1 MCMCK
6 TILMSISS
14 TILEKY
20 FNKLYRPLC
29 LYALNITES
38 YEESEDIV
46 QQIFVELLEKAV
58 AGSLEVGDMKGYLY
72 TVVRNRAVKYAK
84 KNQEK
89 VSVESAMY
97 LTDENALSISVE
109 EEALV
114 WDWIDALPTER
125 RNIFL
130 MAKQQGMKYKE
141 IAIQLDISVKTV
153 EGQMGKALKA
163 LRDKAIKIYLFFFG

>member
-1 MCMCK
+1 MFANSH
-6 TILMSISS
+6 T
-14 TILEKY
+14 LEKY
-20 FNKLYRPLC
+20 FQWMYRPLC

-38 YEESEDIV
+38 YEDSEDIV

-58 AGSLEVGDMKGYLY
+58 VGSLEVGNMKGYLY
-72 TVVRNRAVKYAK
+72 TVVRNRAVKYVK
-84 KNQEK
+84 KDQEK

-97 LTDENALSISVE
+97 LTDENILSISVE

-114 WDWIDALPTER
+114 WNWIDALPTER

-141 IAIQLDISVKTV
+141 IAEQLDISVKTV
-153 EGQMGKALKA
+153 EGQMGKALKT

>member
-1 MCMCK
+1 MFVNSH
-6 TILMSISS
+6 T
-14 TILEKY
+14 LEKY
-20 FNKLYRPLC
+20 FQWMYRPLC

-38 YEESEDIV
+38 YEDSEDIV

-58 AGSLEVGDMKGYLY
+58 VGSLGNMKGYLY
-72 TVVRNRAVKYAK
+72 TVVRNRAVKYVK
-84 KNQEK
+84 KDQEK

-97 LTDENALSISVE
+97 LTDENILSISVE

-114 WDWIDALPTER
+114 WNWIDALPTER

-141 IAIQLDISVKTV
+141 IAEQFGIPQKKVDKQLQQAVTKLRR
-153 EGQMGKALKA
+153 ALK
-163 LRDKAIKIYLFFFG
+163 DFFSIIFI

>member
-1 MCMCK
+1 MFVNSH
-6 TILMSISS
+6 T
-14 TILEKY
+14 LEKY
-20 FNKLYRPLC
+20 FQWMYRPLC

-38 YEESEDIV
+38 YEDSEDIV

-58 AGSLEVGDMKGYLY
+58 VGSLEVGNMKGYLY
-72 TVVRNRAVKYAK
+72 TVVRNRAVKYVK
-84 KNQEK
+84 KDQEK

-97 LTDENALSISVE
+97 LTDENILSISVE

-114 WDWIDALPTER
+114 WNWIDALPTER

-141 IAIQLDISVKTV
+141 IAEQLDISIKTV
-153 EGQMGKALKA
+153 EGQMGKAFKT

>member
-1 MCMCK
+1 MFVNSH
-6 TILMSISS
+6 T
-14 TILEKY
+14 LEKY
-20 FNKLYRPLC
+20 FQWMYRPLC

-38 YEESEDIV
+38 YEDSEDIV

-58 AGSLEVGDMKGYLY
+58 VGSLEVGNMKGYLY
-72 TVVRNRAVKYAK
+72 TVVRNRAVTYDK
-84 KNQEK
+84 KDQEN

-97 LTDENALSISVE
+97 LTDENILSISVE

-114 WDWIDALPTER
+114 WNWIDALPTER

-141 IAIQLDISVKTV
+141 IAEQLDISVKTV
-153 EGQMGKALKA
+153 EGQMGKALKT

>member
-1 MCMCK
+1 MFVNSH
-6 TILMSISS
+6 TV
-14 TILEKY
+14 EKY
-20 FNKLYRPLC
+20 FQWMYRPLC

-38 YEESEDIV
+38 YEDSEDIV

-58 AGSLEVGDMKGYLY
+58 VGSLEVGNMKGYLY
-72 TVVRNRAVKYAK
+72 TVVRNRAVKYVK
-84 KNQEK
+84 KDQEK

-97 LTDENALSISVE
+97 LTDENILSISVE

-114 WDWIDALPTER
+114 WNWIDALPTER

-141 IAIQLDISVKTV
+141 IAEQLDISVKTV
-153 EGQMGKALKA
+153 EGQMGKALKT

>member
-1 MCMCK
+1 MFVNSH
-6 TILMSISS
+6 T
-14 TILEKY
+14 LEKY
-20 FNKLYRPLC
+20 FQWMYRPLC

-38 YEESEDIV
+38 YEDSEDIV

-58 AGSLEVGDMKGYLY
+58 VGSLEVGNMKGYLY
-72 TVVRNRAVKYAK
+72 TVVRNRAVKYVK
-84 KNQEK
+84 KDQEK
-89 VSVESAMY
+89 VSVESSMY
-97 LTDENALSISVE
+97 LTDENILSISVE

-114 WDWIDALPTER
+114 WNWIDALPTER

-141 IAIQLDISVKTV
+141 IAEQLDISVKTV
-153 EGQMGKALKA
+153 EGQMGKALKT

>member
-1 MCMCK
+1 MFVNSH
-6 TILMSISS
+6 T
-14 TILEKY
+14 LEKY
-20 FNKLYRPLC
+20 FQWMYRPLC

-38 YEESEDIV
+38 YEDSEDIV

-58 AGSLEVGDMKGYLY
+58 VGSLEVGNMKGYLY
-72 TVVRNRAVKYAK
+72 TVVRNRAVKYVK
-84 KNQEK
+84 KDQEK
-89 VSVESAMY
+89 VSVGSAMY
-97 LTDENALSISVE
+97 LTDENILSISVE

-114 WDWIDALPTER
+114 WNWIDALPTER

-141 IAIQLDISVKTV
+141 IAEQLDISVKTV
-153 EGQMGKALKA
+153 EGQMGKALKT

>member
-1 MCMCK
+1 MFVNSH
-6 TILMSISS
+6 T
-14 TILEKY
+14 LEKY
-20 FNKLYRPLC
+20 FQWMYRPLC

-38 YEESEDIV
+38 YEDSEDIV

-58 AGSLEVGDMKGYLY
+58 VGSLEVGNMKGYLY
-72 TVVRNRAVKYAK
+72 TVVRNRAVKYVK
-84 KNQEK
+84 KDQEK

-97 LTDENALSISVE
+97 LTDENILSISVE

-114 WDWIDALPTER
+114 WNWIDALPTER

-130 MAKQQGMKYKE
+130 MEKQQGMKYKE
-141 IAIQLDISVKTV
+141 IAEQLDISVKTV
-153 EGQMGKALKA
+153 EGQMGKALKT

>member
-1 MCMCK
+1 MFVNSH
-6 TILMSISS
+6 T
-14 TILEKY
+14 LEKY
-20 FNKLYRPLC
+20 FQWMYRPLC

-38 YEESEDIV
+38 YEDSEDIV

-58 AGSLEVGDMKGYLY
+58 VGSLEVGNMKGYLY
-72 TVVRNRAVKYAK
+72 TVVRNRAVKYVK
-84 KNQEK
+84 KDQEK
-89 VSVESAMY
+89 VSVESALY
-97 LTDENALSISVE
+97 LTDENILSISVE

-114 WDWIDALPTER
+114 WNWIDALPTER

-141 IAIQLDISVKTV
+141 IAEQLDISVKTV
-153 EGQMGKALKA
+153 EGQMGKALKT

>member
-1 MCMCK
+1 MFVNSH
-6 TILMSISS
+6 T
-14 TILEKY
+14 LEKY
-20 FNKLYRPLC
+20 FQWMYRPVC

-38 YEESEDIV
+38 YEDSEDIV

-58 AGSLEVGDMKGYLY
+58 VGSLEVGNMKGYLY
-72 TVVRNRAVKYAK
+72 TVVRNRAVKYVK
-84 KNQEK
+84 KDQEK

-97 LTDENALSISVE
+97 LTDENILSISVE

-114 WDWIDALPTER
+114 WNWIDALPTER

-141 IAIQLDISVKTV
+141 IAEQLDISVKTV
-153 EGQMGKALKA
+153 EGQMGKALKT

>member
-1 MCMCK
+1 MFVNSH
-6 TILMSISS
+6 T
-14 TILEKY
+14 LEKY
-20 FNKLYRPLC
+20 FQWMYRPLC

-38 YEESEDIV
+38 YEDSEDIV

-58 AGSLEVGDMKGYLY
+58 VGSLEVGNMKGYLY
-72 TVVRNRAVKYAK
+72 TVVRNRAVKYVK
-84 KNQEK
+84 KDQEK

-97 LTDENALSISVE
+97 LTDKNILSISVE

-114 WDWIDALPTER
+114 WNWIDALPTER

-130 MAKQQGMKYKE
+130 MAIQQGMKYKE
-141 IAIQLDISVKTV
+141 IAEHLYISVKTV
-153 EGQMGKALKA
+153 EGQMGKALKT

>member
-1 MCMCK
+1 MFVNSH
-6 TILMSISS
+6 T
-14 TILEKY
+14 LEKY
-20 FNKLYRPLC
+20 FQWMYRPLC

-38 YEESEDIV
+38 YEDSEDIV

-58 AGSLEVGDMKGYLY
+58 VGSLEVGNMKGYLY
-72 TVVRNRAVKYAK
+72 TVVRNRAVKYVK
-84 KNQEK
+84 KDQEK

-97 LTDENALSISVE
+97 LTDENILSLSVE
-109 EEALV
+109 EEALD
-114 WDWIDALPTER
+114 WNWIDALPTER

-141 IAIQLDISVKTV
+141 IAEQLDISVKTV
-153 EGQMGKALKA
+153 EGQMGKALKT

>member
-1 MCMCK
+1 MFVN
-6 TILMSISS
+6 SR
-14 TILEKY
+14 ILEKY
-20 FNKLYRPLC
+20 FQWMYRPLC

-38 YEESEDIV
+38 YEDSEDIV
-46 QQIFVELLEKAV
+46 QQIFVELLEKAI
-58 AGSLEVGDMKGYLY
+58 AGSLEVGDIKGYLY
-72 TVVRNRAVKYAK
+72 MVVRNRAVKYAK

-97 LTDENALSISVE
+97 LTDEKSLSISVE

-130 MAKQQGMKYKE
+130 MAKQQGMKYRE
-141 IAIQLDISVKTV
+141 IAIQLNISIKTV
-153 EGQMGKALKA
+153 EGQMGKALKT

>member
-1 MCMCK
+1 MFVNSH
-6 TILMSISS
+6 T
-14 TILEKY
+14 LEKY
-20 FNKLYRPLC
+20 FRWMYRPLC

-38 YEESEDIV
+38 YEDSEDIV

-84 KNQEK
+84 KNQGK

>member
-1 MCMCK
+1 MFVNSH
-6 TILMSISS
+6 T
-14 TILEKY
+14 LEKY
-20 FNKLYRPLC
+20 FQWMYRPLC

-38 YEESEDIV
+38 YEDSEDIV

-58 AGSLEVGDMKGYLY
+58 VGSLEVGNMKGYLY
-72 TVVRNRAVKYAK
+72 TVVRNRAVKYVK
-84 KNQEK
+84 KDQEK

-97 LTDENALSISVE
+97 LTDENILSISVE

-114 WDWIDALPTER
+114 WNWIDALPTER

-130 MAKQQGMKYKE
+130 IAKQQGMKYKE
-141 IAIQLDISVKTV
+141 IAEQLDISVKTV
-153 EGQMGKALKA
+153 EGQMGKALKT

>member
-1 MCMCK
+1 MFVNSH
-6 TILMSISS
+6 T
-14 TILEKY
+14 LEKY
-20 FNKLYRPLC
+20 FRWMYRPLC

-38 YEESEDIV
+38 YEDSEDIV

-89 VSVESAMY
+89 VSMESAMY

-114 WDWIDALPTER
+114 WDWIGALPTER
-125 RNIFL
+125 RNILL
-130 MAKQQGMKYKE
+130 MAKQQGMKCKE
-141 IAIQLDISVKTV
+141 IAMQLDISVKTV

>member
-1 MCMCK
+1 MFVNSH
-6 TILMSISS
+6 T
-14 TILEKY
+14 LEKY
-20 FNKLYRPLC
+20 FRWMYRPLC

-38 YEESEDIV
+38 YEDSEDIV

-89 VSVESAMY
+89 VSMESAMY

-114 WDWIDALPTER
+114 WNWIDALPTER

-141 IAIQLDISVKTV
+141 IAMQLDISVKTV

>member
-1 MCMCK
+1 MFVNSH
-6 TILMSISS
+6 T
-14 TILEKY
+14 LEKY
-20 FNKLYRPLC
+20 FQWMYRPLC

-38 YEESEDIV
+38 YEDSEDIV

-58 AGSLEVGDMKGYLY
+58 VGSLEVGNMKGYLY
-72 TVVRNRAVKYAK
+72 TVVRNRAVKYVK
-84 KNQEK
+84 KDQEK

-97 LTDENALSISVE
+97 LTDENILSISVE

-114 WDWIDALPTER
+114 WNWIDALPTER

-141 IAIQLDISVKTV
+141 IAEQLDISVKTV
-153 EGQMGKALKA
+153 EGQMGKALKT
-163 LRDKAIKIYLFFFG
+163 LRDKAIKIYLFFFV

>member
-1 MCMCK
+1 MFVNSH
-6 TILMSISS
+6 T
-14 TILEKY
+14 LEKY
-20 FNKLYRPLC
+20 FQWMYRPLC

-38 YEESEDIV
+38 YEDSEDIV

-58 AGSLEVGDMKGYLY
+58 VGSLEVGNMKGYLY
-72 TVVRNRAVKYAK
+72 TVVRNRAVKYVK
-84 KNQEK
+84 KDQEK

-114 WDWIDALPTER
+114 WNWIDALPTER

-141 IAIQLDISVKTV
+141 IAEQLDISVKTV
-153 EGQMGKALKA
+153 EGQMGKALKT

>member
-1 MCMCK
+1 MFVNSH
-6 TILMSISS
+6 T
-14 TILEKY
+14 LEKY
-20 FNKLYRPLC
+20 FQWMYRPLC

-38 YEESEDIV
+38 YEDSEDIV

-58 AGSLEVGDMKGYLY
+58 VGSLEVGNMKGYLY
-72 TVVRNRAVKYAK
+72 TVVRNRAVKYVK
-84 KNQEK
+84 KDQEK

-97 LTDENALSISVE
+97 LTDENILSISVE

-114 WDWIDALPTER
+114 WNWIDALPTER

-141 IAIQLDISVKTV
+141 IAEQLDISVKTV
-153 EGQMGKALKA
+153 EGQMGKEIGRAHV
-163 LRDKAIKIYLFFFG
+163 

>member
-1 MCMCK
+1 MFVNSH
-6 TILMSISS
+6 T
-14 TILEKY
+14 LEKY
-20 FNKLYRPLC
+20 FQWMYRPLC

-38 YEESEDIV
+38 YEDSEDIV

-58 AGSLEVGDMKGYLY
+58 VGSLEVGNMKGYLY
-72 TVVRNRAVKYAK
+72 TVVRNRAVKYVK
-84 KNQEK
+84 KDQEK

-97 LTDENALSISVE
+97 LTDENILSISVE

-114 WDWIDALPTER
+114 WNWIDALPTER

-141 IAIQLDISVKTV
+141 IAEQLDISVKTV
-153 EGQMGKALKA
+153 EGQMGKALKT
-163 LRDKAIKIYLFFFG
+163 LRDKAHKHGEYEK

>member
-1 MCMCK
+1 MFVNSH
-6 TILMSISS
+6 T
-14 TILEKY
+14 LEKY
-20 FNKLYRPLC
+20 FQWMYRPLC

-38 YEESEDIV
+38 YEDSEDIV

-58 AGSLEVGDMKGYLY
+58 VGSLEVGNMKGYLY
-72 TVVRNRAVKYAK
+72 TVVRDRAVKYVK
-84 KNQEK
+84 KDQEK

-97 LTDENALSISVE
+97 LTDENILSISVE

-141 IAIQLDISVKTV
+141 IAEQLDISVKTV
-153 EGQMGKALKA
+153 EGQMGKALKT

>member
-1 MCMCK
+1 MDVPTVMPIC
-6 TILMSISS
+6 L
-14 TILEKY
+14 KY
-20 FNKLYRPLC
+20 NRIIRGFGGYCTTDLRGIVGKGGCRKFGSGRHEG
-29 LYALNITES
+29 IFIHGGTES
-38 YEESEDIV
+38 GGEICE
-46 QQIFVELLEKAV
+46 
-58 AGSLEVGDMKGYLY
+58 
-72 TVVRNRAVKYAK
+72 

>member
-1 MCMCK
+1 MFVNSH
-6 TILMSISS
+6 T
-14 TILEKY
+14 LEKY
-20 FNKLYRPLC
+20 FQWMYRPLC

-38 YEESEDIV
+38 YEDSEDIV

-58 AGSLEVGDMKGYLY
+58 VGSLEVGNMKGYLY
-72 TVVRNRAVKYAK
+72 TVVRNRAVKYVK
-84 KNQEK
+84 KDQEK
-89 VSVESAMY
+89 VSVERAMY
-97 LTDENALSISVE
+97 LTDENILSISVE

-114 WDWIDALPTER
+114 WNWIDALPTER

-141 IAIQLDISVKTV
+141 IAEQLDISVKTV
-153 EGQMGKALKA
+153 EGQMGKALKT

>member
-38 YEESEDIV
+38 YEDSEDIV

-84 KNQEK
+84 KNQGK

-97 LTDENALSISVE
+97 LTDESALSISVE

>member
-1 MCMCK
+1 MFVNSH
-6 TILMSISS
+6 T
-14 TILEKY
+14 LEKY
-20 FNKLYRPLC
+20 FQWMYRPLC

-38 YEESEDIV
+38 YEDSEDIV
-46 QQIFVELLEKAV
+46 QHIFVELLEKAV
-58 AGSLEVGDMKGYLY
+58 VGSLEVGNMKGYLY
-72 TVVRNRAVKYAK
+72 TVVRNRAVKYVK
-84 KNQEK
+84 KDQEK

-97 LTDENALSISVE
+97 LTDENILSISVE

-114 WDWIDALPTER
+114 WNWIDALPTER

-141 IAIQLDISVKTV
+141 IAEQLDISVKTV
-153 EGQMGKALKA
+153 EGQMGKALKT

>member
-1 MCMCK
+1 MFVNSH
-6 TILMSISS
+6 T
-14 TILEKY
+14 LEKY
-20 FNKLYRPLC
+20 FQWMYRPLC

-38 YEESEDIV
+38 YEDSEDIV

-58 AGSLEVGDMKGYLY
+58 VGSLEVGNMKGYLY
-72 TVVRNRAVKYAK
+72 TVVRNRAVKYVK
-84 KNQEK
+84 KDQEK

-97 LTDENALSISVE
+97 LTDENILSISVE

-114 WDWIDALPTER
+114 WNWIDALPTER

-141 IAIQLDISVKTV
+141 IAEQRDISVKTV
-153 EGQMGKALKA
+153 EGQMGKALKT

>member
-1 MCMCK
+1 MFVNSH
-6 TILMSISS
+6 T
-14 TILEKY
+14 LEKY
-20 FNKLYRPLC
+20 FQWMYRPLC

-38 YEESEDIV
+38 YEDSEDIV

-58 AGSLEVGDMKGYLY
+58 VGSLEVGNMKGYLY
-72 TVVRNRAVKYAK
+72 TVVRNRAVKYVK
-84 KNQEK
+84 KDQEK

-97 LTDENALSISVE
+97 LTDENILSISVE

-114 WDWIDALPTER
+114 WNWIDALPTER

-141 IAIQLDISVKTV
+141 IAEQLDISVKTV
-153 EGQMGKALKA
+153 EGQMGKALKT
-163 LRDKAIKIYLFFFG
+163 LRDKEIKIYLFLFG

>member
-1 MCMCK
+1 MFVNSH
-6 TILMSISS
+6 T
-14 TILEKY
+14 LEKY
-20 FNKLYRPLC
+20 FQWMYRPLC

-38 YEESEDIV
+38 YEDSEDIE

-58 AGSLEVGDMKGYLY
+58 VGSLEVGNMKGYLY
-72 TVVRNRAVKYAK
+72 TVVRNRAVKYVK
-84 KNQEK
+84 KDQEK

-97 LTDENALSISVE
+97 LTDENILSISVE

-114 WDWIDALPTER
+114 WNWIDALPTER

-141 IAIQLDISVKTV
+141 IAEQLDISVKTV
-153 EGQMGKALKA
+153 EGQMGKALKT

>member
-1 MCMCK
+1 MFVNLH
-6 TILMSISS
+6 T
-14 TILEKY
+14 LETY
-20 FNKLYRPLC
+20 FQKMYRPLC

-46 QQIFVELLEKAV
+46 QQIFVELLEKAITER
-58 AGSLEVGDMKGYLY
+58 LEVGDMKNYLY
-72 TVVRNRAVKYAK
+72 TIVKNRAVRYAK

-89 VSVESAMY
+89 VSVENAMY
-97 LTDENALSISVE
+97 LTDENAVSISVE

-125 RNIFL
+125 RTIFL

-141 IAIQLDISVKTV
+141 IARQLHISVKTV
-153 EGQMGKALKA
+153 EGQMGKALKT

>member
-1 MCMCK
+1 MFVNSH
-6 TILMSISS
+6 T
-14 TILEKY
+14 LEKY
-20 FNKLYRPLC
+20 FQWMYRPLC

-38 YEESEDIV
+38 YDDSEDIV

-58 AGSLEVGDMKGYLY
+58 VGSFEVGNMKGYLY
-72 TVVRNRAVKYAK
+72 TVVRNRAVKYVK
-84 KNQEK
+84 KDQEK

-97 LTDENALSISVE
+97 LTDENILSISVE

-114 WDWIDALPTER
+114 WNWIDALPTER

-141 IAIQLDISVKTV
+141 IAEQLDISVKTV
-153 EGQMGKALKA
+153 EGQMGKALKT

>member
-1 MCMCK
+1 MFVNSH
-6 TILMSISS
+6 T
-14 TILEKY
+14 LEKY
-20 FNKLYRPLC
+20 FQWMYRPLC

-38 YEESEDIV
+38 YEDSEDIV

-58 AGSLEVGDMKGYLY
+58 VGSLEVGNMKGYLY
-72 TVVRNRAVKYAK
+72 TVVRNRAVKYVK
-84 KNQEK
+84 KDQEK

-97 LTDENALSISVE
+97 LTDENILSISVE

-114 WDWIDALPTER
+114 WNWIDALPTER
-125 RNIFL
+125 RNIYL

-141 IAIQLDISVKTV
+141 IAEQLDISVKTV
-153 EGQMGKALKA
+153 EGQMGKALKT